1 MEMLEC
7 YRVVYKCIKF
17 FLIEWCFCYGE
28 VAKKKKTKKKNKKN
42 GKFEPGSENAIQT
55 YKDIVSTVL
64 KHSAGH

>member
-1 MEMLEC
+1 MEKLQ
-7 YRVVYKCIKF
+7 KKKNNQ
-17 FLIEWCFCYGE
+17 
-28 VAKKKKTKKKNKKN
+28 KKKKKY

>member
-1 MEMLEC
+1 MEKLQ
-7 YRVVYKCIKF
+7 
-17 FLIEWCFCYGE
+17 
-28 VAKKKKTKKKNKKN
+28 KKKTTKKKNKKN